1 MAGTMSDRA
10 SDARDQIAKLREQV
24 DYLMRDR
31 VSPALSDAADRAT
44 TTARAAA
51 DMAHEQAD
59 ALSGQVREQ
68 PLIAILVA
76 AGVGYLVGRIIR

>member
-10 SDARDQIAKLREQV
+10 SDAKDQIAKLREQV

-44 TTARAAA
+44 STARAAA
-51 DMAHEQAD
+51 DMAQDQAE

-68 PLIAILVA
+68 PLIALLVA
-76 AGVGYLVGRIIR
+76 AGVGFLVGRIIR

>member
-10 SDARDQIAKLREQV
+10 NDAKDQIAKLREQV

-31 VSPALSDAADRAT
+31 VTPALSDAADRAT
-44 TTARAAA
+44 STARAAA
-51 DMAHEQAD
+51 DMAQDQAE